1 MRTNVGLNSLRSELD
16 ISRSETVPC
25 TACLTMCSWVW
36 LSSTSWSTTQVKFH
50 FSASASPLLSS
61 RYYFPDLQTLM
72 PNSLPL
78 SKLKHLVLSNN
89 QLEDV
94 PTVALRHLRELDHL
108 NLGQNN
114 ISVLQ
119 EGAFAT
125 LSRVTRL
132 TLYDN
137 KIFKIHRDAFDGLV
151 K

>member
-1 MRTNVGLNSLRSELD
+1 MFNSSL
-16 ISRSETVPC
+16 
-25 TACLTMCSWVW
+25 
-36 LSSTSWSTTQVKFH
+36 
-50 FSASASPLLSS
+50 
-61 RYYFPDLQTLM
+61 FPDLQTLS
-72 PNSLPL
+72 PNSLPHA
-78 SKLKHLVLSNN
+78 KLKHLVLSNN
-89 QLEDV
+89 RLSEV
-94 PTVALRHLRELDHL
+94 PSLALRHSRELEHL

>member
-1 MRTNVGLNSLRSELD
+1 M
-16 ISRSETVPC
+16 
-25 TACLTMCSWVW
+25 
-36 LSSTSWSTTQVKFH
+36 
-50 FSASASPLLSS
+50 
-61 RYYFPDLQTLM
+61 
-72 PNSLPL
+72 
-78 SKLKHLVLSNN
+78 
-89 QLEDV
+89 
-94 PTVALRHLRELDHL
+94 ALRHLRELDHL